1 MRREATRR
9 KKAAKHPYD
18 SWMGAGNAKPEISA
32 K

>member
-1 MRREATRR
+1 MRREATR